1 MAIMEKVIK
10 GLFPPSWNLTR
21 DLKTVIEA
29 LSLSFERVRIFFS
42 GVLTESNPGTA
53 IETLPEWFD
62 QEGILYDSSLP
73 LKKRQSLANQAYR
86 TTGGQ
91 SIGYLNHQLQI
102 AFPDVELQEVFIDP
116 EFMAGFGM
124 AGLMMASDYPSWIP
138 VPPSGGEY
146 PNFYYRVI
154 GTVDF
159 VSDLTRIN
167 NLLSRIMPVPYEPV
181 FAVTILNL
189 TPSAM
194 AGLGMAGLMMAGREN

>member
-1 MAIMEKVIK
+1 MAIMQKVIK

-21 DLKTVIEA
+21 DLKAVIEA
-29 LSLSFERVRIFFS
+29 LSLSFERIRIFFS
-42 GVLTESNPGTA
+42 GVITESNPGTA
-53 IETLPEWFD
+53 IITLEDWFS
-62 QEGILYDSSLP
+62 QEGIIYDDSLSVAR
-73 LKKRQSLANQAYR
+73 LQKLANQAYS

-91 SIGYLNHQLQI
+91 SRGYLNDQLQI
-102 AFPDVELQEVFIDP
+102 AFPDVELQEVSISN

-124 AGLMMASDYPSWIP
+124 AGLMMASDYPSWI
-138 VPPSGGEY
+138 VSPPTGGEY
-146 PNFYYRVI
+146 PNFYFRVI
-154 GTVDF
+154 GTVDY
-159 VSDLTRIN
+159 VSDLTRIS